1 MAASKKSLLI
11 IFYRNPKPGFVK
23 TRLAA
28 TIGDDKAMA
37 IYNRLAHHTREITEG
52 LALDKIVYYSEHID
66 AGDTWPNDLY
76 LKAIQEGND
85 LGDRM
90 ANAFTEGFRKGYER
104 ICIIGTDCLE
114 LTSDIISQAYA
125 ELQTSDAVIGPALD
139 GGYYLLGMRK
149 FHRNLF
155 LNKQWST
162 DNIMHET
169 MKDFQLLGLT
179 CTKLPALRDVDTE
192 DDLPDSWK

>member
-28 TIGDDKAMA
+28 TVGDDNAMA
-37 IYNRLAHHTREITEG
+37 IYNRLAHHTRKITEG
-52 LALDKIVYYSEHID
+52 LALDKIVYYSEQID
-66 AGDTWPNDLY
+66 SSDTWPNDVY
-76 LKAIQEGND
+76 LKASQEGND

-104 ICIIGTDCLE
+104 ICIIGTDCFE

-162 DNIMHET
+162 DNVLHET
-169 MKDFQLLGLT
+169 LKDFQLLGLT